1 MESLYP
7 QDRQYKMRWTFIGK
21 WDSESREYLSR
32 ALEWWISLHEY
43 EGWIFEGVD
52 YNILM
57 HDIQSKLYITQTTFP
72 DNETMPHWIRQSLS
86 GVDHHKKKREEYNSQ
101 INSKLLKTMKDNRL
115 MLVCEYETDIR
126 DEEKFTGYEKICFI
140 SSDGKEFKYELY

>member
-21 WDSESREYLSR
+21 WDPESRELLSR
-32 ALEWWISLHEY
+32 ALEWWISLNEY

-52 YNILM
+52 YNLLM

-72 DNETMPHWIRQSLS
+72 DNETMPFWIRQSLL
-86 GVDHHKKKREEYNSQ
+86 GVDRHKKKREEYNSQ
-101 INSKLLKTMKDNRL
+101 INSKLLKSMKDNKL
-115 MLVCEYETDIR
+115 LLVCEYETDIK
-126 DEEKFTGYEKICFI
+126 DDEKFTGYERICFI